1 MNNGLI
7 KMKDKE
13 KIEEIKKVQT
23 LLIHLA
29 AAEEIVKQ
37 CREQIMEYAKKYKLS
52 IDFENHQVTDWGD
65 LEGE

>member
-1 MNNGLI
+1 
-7 KMKDKE
+7 MKDKE

-23 LLIHLA
+23 LLIHLE
-29 AAEEIVKQ
+29 AAEELVKQ

-65 LEGE
+65 LKGE